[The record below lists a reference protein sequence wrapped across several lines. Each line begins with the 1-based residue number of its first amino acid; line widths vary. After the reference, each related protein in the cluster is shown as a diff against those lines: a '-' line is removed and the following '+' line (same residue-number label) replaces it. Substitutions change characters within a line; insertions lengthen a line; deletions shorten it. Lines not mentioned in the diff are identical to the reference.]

1 MPRKSQPGGSTE
13 ESASTKPRKS
23 TTKKPSTRVPKPKI
37 VDEATATAQQCWNV
51 VQNKVLERTIGSAP
65 QIRSANPRSPEDK
78 AWWDTN
84 GPEMVA
90 DYIRFRELSGW
101 SIMTMPDGKPA
112 IELEMQVAVGNTSIK
127 MVLDRVLISPT
138 GEAVLV
144 DLKTGRRVPSST
156 LQLGFYRYG
165 LKKQYNIDVDLGSYW
180 MSRSAAMTDTA
191 DLREW
196 TEEKIEYLVT
206 AFDRARKAHS
216 FIPNT
221 SSCGMCGYTKHC
233 IWYTKGEKQ

>member
-1 MPRKSQPGGSTE
+1 
-13 ESASTKPRKS
+13 
-23 TTKKPSTRVPKPKI
+23 
-37 VDEATATAQQCWNV
+37 
-51 VQNKVLERTIGSAP
+51 
-65 QIRSANPRSPEDK
+65 
-78 AWWDTN
+78 
-84 GPEMVA
+84 MVA

-101 SIMTMPDGKPA
+101 SIMTMPDGTPA
-112 IELEMQVAVGNTSIK
+112 IELAMEIPVGDTFIK
-127 MVLDRVLISPT
+127 MVLDRVLVSPT

-165 LKKQYNIDVDLGSYW
+165 LKRQYNVEVNLGTYW
-180 MSRSAAMTDTA
+180 MARSAAMSEQA

-196 TEEKIEYLVT
+196 TDEKIEYLVT

-221 SSCGMCGYTKHC
+221 SSCGMCGYTQHC
-233 IWYTKGEKQ
+233 IWYTKGDKQ